1 MSNCI
6 GSIDSV
12 LTKVDSQA
20 KDVTV
25 ELLEE
30 RGLIAIQ
37 GPESSTALA
46 AIAPRLGLDKMT
58 FMTTAVT
65 DVAGVEKCRVT
76 RCG

>member
-1 MSNCI
+1 MYILPEC
-6 GSIDSV
+6 
-12 LTKVDSQA
+12 DSQG

-25 ELLEE
+25 EILEA

-37 GPESSTALA
+37 GPESSLALA
-46 AIAPRLGLDKMT
+46 AVAPQLRLDKMK

-65 DVAGVEKCRVT
+65 DVAGFENCRVT

>member
-1 MSNCI
+1 MYILPECY
-6 GSIDSV
+6 
-12 LTKVDSQA
+12 SQG

-25 ELLEE
+25 EILEA

-37 GPESSTALA
+37 GPESSLALA
-46 AIAPRLGLDKMT
+46 AVAPQLRLDKMK

-65 DVAGVEKCRVT
+65 DVAGFENCRVT

>member
-1 MSNCI
+1 MGN
-6 GSIDSV
+6 GSIEGMNV
-12 LTKVDSQA
+12 LTNVDSQG

-25 ELLEE
+25 ELLDE

-46 AIAPRLGLDKMT
+46 AIAPKLGLDKMK

-65 DVAGVEKCRVT
+65 DVAGVENCRVT